1 MFPAMFGASTVK
13 REFEERKN
21 AITAKEARIRFAV
34 TLYPGLGP
42 EFNPE
47 AVNQTLRELED
58 SFQRLQNTWV
68 LPEMSNKIRVWLF
81 RNLQDYQT
89 ITGNQDAGGHA
100 SCPSEL
106 GPAIVIPLERAPS
119 AATDDNF
126 SRTPMHEMVHAL
138 MCQSLG
144 NEAFYSIPRWYLEGV
159 AQRYEM
165 EGISR
170 IMSRVQKRTSLWLS
184 KTSLMA
190 PDRFCA
196 RRLRTR
202 DELEHALF
210 YETSREFVNS
220 LEARHGIEA
229 LNLMADDVRT
239 GATFNES
246 LEKRMGGSCNE
257 LYMKWK
263 VSF

>member
-1 MFPAMFGASTVK
+1 MK
-13 REFEERKN
+13 REFEEKKN
-21 AITAKEARIRFAV
+21 AVTAEEARDRFAL
-34 TLYPGLGP
+34 TLYPGSGP

-58 SFQRLQNTWV
+58 SFHRLQDIWV
-68 LPEMSNKIRVWLF
+68 LPETADKIRVWLF

-100 SCPSEL
+100 SCPSEV

-144 NEAFYSIPRWYLEGV
+144 NEAFYSMPRWFLEGM
-159 AQRYEM
+159 AERYEM
-165 EGISR
+165 EGIAR
-170 IMSRVQKRTSLWLS
+170 IMSRVEMRARLWLS
-184 KTSLMA
+184 RHSLMA

-196 RRLRTR
+196 RRLTAR
-202 DELEHALF
+202 DELERALF
-210 YETSREFVNS
+210 YETSREFANS

-229 LNLMADDVRT
+229 LNLVVDDVRT
-239 GATFNES
+239 GVTFDES
-246 LEKRMGGSCNE
+246 MEKRMGGSCNE
-257 LYMKWK
+257 LYMRWK
-263 VSF
+263 DSF